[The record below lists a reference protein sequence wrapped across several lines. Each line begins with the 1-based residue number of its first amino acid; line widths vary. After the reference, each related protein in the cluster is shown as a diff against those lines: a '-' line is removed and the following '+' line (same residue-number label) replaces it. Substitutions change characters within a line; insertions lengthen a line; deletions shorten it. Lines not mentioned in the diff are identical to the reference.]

1 MVRMLR
7 LHNEKNGQMNLL
19 KIDLMRGEIT
29 SLKEFTNLEREEYCI
44 LLKIS

>member
-1 MVRMLR
+1 MLR

-19 KIDLMRGEIT
+19 KIDFMKGEIT
-29 SLKEFTNLEREEYCI
+29 SLKEFTNLGREECI